1 MTATASDEGRNAP
14 DLRQRQPHGAATDG
28 EADGS
33 PSKLQ
38 VLVDDVHDAPVA
50 DGNKPK
56 KTIGRTPDGTGV

>member
-1 MTATASDEGRNAP
+1 
-14 DLRQRQPHGAATDG
+14 
-28 EADGS
+28 
-33 PSKLQ
+33 LQ